1 MSKILNIINICIS
14 WDYSDHVNSE
24 KSRKNNVSTDHERR
38 HFSGKMKLEIN
49 ICISWDYSDH
59 VNSEKSK
66 KNNVSTDHEGATFQA
81 KWNFN
86 GGVYFIA
93 E

>member
-1 MSKILNIINICIS
+1 MINICFS
-14 WDYSDHVNSE
+14 WDYSDHVNSG
-24 KSRKNNVSTDHERR
+24 KSKKNNVSTDHERR

-49 ICISWDYSDH
+49 ICIFETIQITSTL
-59 VNSEKSK
+59 KSLK